1 MKRRLFILLLAAHS
15 ALAIAQSI
23 AVGYRETISVPV
35 PGALAAFSLNDF
47 YAEANTEFETLTIFG
62 KNPGSAHIVVVTQEG
77 SKTIEVQ
84 VLPAPPSYPPGFVP
98 PVSGA
103 VAGESGIYE
112 SRFTSDPSQ
121 SENIVDFMRR
131 EGDRSASFHLAG
143 TFLFTSVADRS
154 IFALSSIFYQIITPR
169 RDLTLLD
176 QFMRNSP
183 LTIDGSIVR
192 GFHLRQ
198 GNFLFHAGYASAT
211 TFENLILP
219 SRKEAVVGLGYRFSA
234 GDHALVTPNVYFF
247 PGNRA
252 SGNPV
257 QRGTVVSLVYD
268 YELEKNLGLLVEAGL
283 SRGVGAAGQFHSYS
297 ADGHLTANL
306 RYEPIHFAS
315 FSFNSLHGFYS
326 NFDWTRYL
334 TRRLASTFSFTGNHY
349 NLPALNLTNVVANLD
364 LQFQI
369 LRHWSLVSGTNYGRT
384 HTQIPVGPS
393 ISTLGVPVGLSF
405 NSVHFQSSFLYQ
417 YSRDSGAVAR
427 SDEFRTTLGTHWA
440 GFHWNGF
447 VDRQTQ
453 AMTIAFIL
461 AETPGL
467 QEALDKLGISAT
479 APDQIASALTETA
492 GLLNQGL
499 IEGININV
507 NPVRLQAGT
516 DLTWS
521 NRPQSRQRI
530 DLSLLYTKNE
540 LFQGENR
547 AAIGTFSYSLKFKRA
562 NEVFSSVSLL
572 RGGYSYWTERS
583 IIRDFYSPS
592 SRNRP

>member
-1 MKRRLFILLLAAHS
+1 
-15 ALAIAQSI
+15 
-23 AVGYRETISVPV
+23 
-35 PGALAAFSLNDF
+35 
-47 YAEANTEFETLTIFG
+47 
-62 KNPGSAHIVVVTQEG
+62 
-77 SKTIEVQ
+77 
-84 VLPAPPSYPPGFVP
+84 
-98 PVSGA
+98 
-103 VAGESGIYE
+103 
-112 SRFTSDPSQ
+112 
-121 SENIVDFMRR
+121 
-131 EGDRSASFHLAG
+131 
-143 TFLFTSVADRS
+143 
-154 IFALSSIFYQIITPR
+154 
-169 RDLTLLD
+169 
-176 QFMRNSP
+176 
-183 LTIDGSIVR
+183 
-192 GFHLRQ
+192 
-198 GNFLFHAGYASAT
+198 
-211 TFENLILP
+211 
-219 SRKEAVVGLGYRFSA
+219 
-234 GDHALVTPNVYFF
+234 
-247 PGNRA
+247 
-252 SGNPV
+252 
-257 QRGTVVSLVYD
+257 
-268 YELEKNLGLLVEAGL
+268 
-283 SRGVGAAGQFHSYS
+283 
-297 ADGHLTANL
+297 
-306 RYEPIHFAS
+306 
-315 FSFNSLHGFYS
+315 
-326 NFDWTRYL
+326 
-334 TRRLASTFSFTGNHY
+334 
-349 NLPALNLTNVVANLD
+349 
-364 LQFQI
+364 
-369 LRHWSLVSGTNYGRT
+369 
-384 HTQIPVGPS
+384 
-393 ISTLGVPVGLSF
+393 VGLSF